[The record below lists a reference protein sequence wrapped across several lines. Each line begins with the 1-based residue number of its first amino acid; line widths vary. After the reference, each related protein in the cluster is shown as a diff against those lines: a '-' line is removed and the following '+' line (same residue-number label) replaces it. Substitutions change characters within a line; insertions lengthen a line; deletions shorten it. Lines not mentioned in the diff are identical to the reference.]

1 MARER
6 LRMRE
11 AARRA
16 LDDEMAANADVVV
29 LGEDVAVAGGP
40 FKVTDG
46 LLDKYGER
54 RVIDTPISEAG
65 FLGAAVGAAGTGLRP
80 VVEIM
85 FVEFIGVAFDQLV
98 TEAAKVRYLSRGR
111 VGCPMVVRATVGAG
125 LGFGC
130 QHSQIL
136 DGWFRGTPGL
146 KLCIPADSA
155 SMYGLLRAAIRDDDP
170 VVFLEHKA
178 MYGNRGEVE
187 VGDAGIMELG
197 RGAVVEGGNDVTVV
211 ASGATVG
218 IAREAAAA
226 ARDAGPSAGPSMDVI
241 DLRTLVPWD
250 REVVMESISR
260 TGRLVTVEEGPHSGG
275 WGAEVVA
282 HVAAQLHR
290 QLHAPP
296 LRITSPDVPIPF
308 AAALEERYLPT
319 PELVGSQVAQLVTTN
334 EVVLPWWQA
343 EALV

>member
-1 MARER
+1 MGER

-16 LDDEMAANADVVV
+16 LDDEMAADGDVVV

-46 LLDKYGER
+46 LLNKYGER

-85 FVEFIGVAFDQLV
+85 FIEFIGVAFDQLI
-98 TEAAKVRYLSRGR
+98 TEAAKVRYLSRGQ

-136 DGWFRGTPGL
+136 DGWFRGTPGI
-146 KLCIPADSA
+146 KVCIPADSA

-178 MYGNRGEVE
+178 MYGDRGAVE
-187 VGDAGIMELG
+187 VGEAGIMEIG
-197 RGAVVEGGNDVTVV
+197 RGAVVEGGSDVTVV
-211 ASGATVG
+211 GSGLTVG
-218 IAREAAAA
+218 IARKAA
-226 ARDAGPSAGPSMDVI
+226 DAGPSMEVI

-250 REVVMESISR
+250 SELVLESVSR
-260 TGRLVTVEEGPHSGG
+260 TGRLVTVEEGPYSGG

-282 HVAAQLHR
+282 HVAAQLHG
-290 QLHAPP
+290 QLKAPP

-308 AAALEERYLPT
+308 AGALEERYLPT
-319 PELVGSQVAQLVTTN
+319 VQLVADQVAQLVTTDAA
-334 EVVLPWWQA
+334 VAPWWQTEVLA
-343 EALV
+343 